1 MGTVNTL
8 VITGYGTNSHME
20 TAHTARLAGADKADV
35 VHFSDL
41 VAAKVRLADYHF
53 LVFPGGFLDGDDLG
67 AAQAAAMRWRYLK
80 DDAGAALLQS
90 LREFLDEGKLIL
102 GICNGFQVL
111 TEAHLL
117 PGALLSNTS
126 LTFICRKCHVRVES
140 NDNMFTSSYNK
151 GDILQFPIAHH
162 EGLYFLTE
170 NELRE
175 LEDSGRVVFRYADP
189 ATGAAGAEYAPNG
202 ALNGIAGICNK
213 EGNILGLMPHPER
226 ATIAH
231 LNGGSDGASFWKSIA
246 KAFAERG
253 GF

>member
-1 MGTVNTL
+1 MNV
-8 VITGYGTNSHME
+8 S
-20 TAHTARLAGADKADV
+20 V
-35 VHFSDL
+35 V
-41 VAAKVRLADYHF
+41 
-53 LVFPGGFLDGDDLG
+53 VFPGSNCDRDVQRAVSETLNTSVDMVWHGESSFSNKPDLVILPGGFSYGDYLRSG
-67 AAQAAAMRWRYLK
+67 AMAARSPIM
-80 DDAGAALLQS
+80 AAVKKHAA
-90 LREFLDEGKLIL
+90 EGGMLL

-202 ALNGIAGICNK
+202 ALNGIAGICNR

-231 LNGGSDGASFWKSIA
+231 LNGGSDGASFWESIA